1 MQKTVLITGGA
12 GFIGSSFVELLLK
25 KYPEYIIINVDA
37 LTYAGNLHN
46 LDDVEAKF
54 GKTSDKQRY
63 YFVKA
68 DIAKWD
74 EVEPVFEAFKID
86 SVVNFAAES
95 HVDRS
100 IISSEP
106 FLRTNI
112 IGTQVLLDLSR
123 KYAVQRF
130 VQVSTDEVYGSLGSE
145 GKFLETTPLAPN
157 SPYSA
162 SKASADLL
170 IRSYIETH
178 KMECLITRCCNN
190 YGPRQFPEK
199 LIPLMINNAI
209 NLKSLPVYGEGIN
222 VREWIYVDDHC
233 EGINTVMHEGSSGEI
248 YNIGSSVELKNID
261 LVKILLEKLACDVR
275 AEKYPKLRELN
286 KLKNAGKLF
295 DLITYVK
302 DRPGHDLRY
311 AIDSSKIENEL
322 SWKASFDFEKGIN
335 QTIDWYLSNEEWI
348 QDIMSKDYLNYYEK
362 MYGNR

>member
-1 MQKTVLITGGA
+1 MQKTILITGGA
-12 GFIGSSFVELLLK
+12 GFIGSSFIEIILK
-25 KYPEYIIINVDA
+25 KYPEYTVLNLDD

-46 LDDVEAKF
+46 LDDVVVTY
-54 GKTSDKQRY
+54 GKSGDNKRY
-63 YFVKA
+63 YFIKG

-74 EVEPVFEAFKID
+74 EVEPIFKDFKID
-86 SVVNFAAES
+86 YVVNFAAES

-100 IISSEP
+100 ILSSEP

-112 IGTQVLLDLSR
+112 MGTQVLLDLSR
-123 KYAVQRF
+123 KYEVGRF
-130 VQVSTDEVYGSLGSE
+130 VQVSTDEVYGSLGDE
-145 GKFLETTPLAPN
+145 GKFLETTPIAPN

-199 LIPLMINNAI
+199 LLPLMINNAV

-222 VREWIYVDDHC
+222 VREWIYVDDHS
-233 EGINTVMHEGSSGEI
+233 EGIETVLHKGKKGEV

-261 LVKILLEKLACDVR
+261 IVKILLEKLSCDER
-275 AEKYPKLRELN
+275 AEKFPKLRELN
-286 KLKNAGKLF
+286 KLKNEGKLF
-295 DLITYVK
+295 NLITFVK

-311 AIDSSKIENEL
+311 AIDSTKIENEL
-322 SWKASFDFEKGIN
+322 GWKAKYNFETGIN
-335 QTIDWYLSNEEWI
+335 KTIDWYLSNEEWI
-348 QDIMSKDYLNYYEK
+348 NNIMNKEYLTYYEQ
-362 MYGNR
+362 MYKGR